1 MVDRAV
7 KNRQLDGS
15 IVVWHFVGI
24 GVGNRW
30 GFPQHEDIDKDG
42 KKIAFGVDNRWE
54 LEQGE

>member
-1 MVDRAV
+1 M

-15 IVVWHFVGI
+15 IVVWHFVRI